1 MPKYLLAITAK
12 LSFCLRVQDVGSSP
26 GCTTYMTLG
35 KLGTFFFFL
44 PQLSWSSP
52 PPWGRH
58 CSFSS
63 SMVLKLSVFPAI
75 LLALEEQGPSLIH
88 FCIPNARHSNKCDKK
103 KIIIIIIINLPQKII
118 LKIKR
123 EAQHVHR
130 AQGLYVGSSSVLR
143 LSSKWETSYPISA
156 NSTL

>member
-1 MPKYLLAITAK
+1 MPKYLLAVTAK

-26 GCTTYMTLG
+26 GCTTYMTLD
-35 KLGTFFFFL
+35 KLCTIFFFFFASAFL
-44 PQLSWSSP
+44 ITLS

-88 FCIPNARHSNKCDKK
+88 FCIPNARHSNKCDEKK
-103 KIIIIIIINLPQKII
+103 IIIIIIIINLPQKII

-123 EAQHVHR
+123 EAQHVR
-130 AQGLYVGSSSVLR
+130 GAQGLHVGSSSVLR
-143 LSSKWETSYPISA
+143 LSSK
-156 NSTL
+156 